1 MFLPTP
7 RNIAASFGDLHSF
20 LTTRER
26 HEWVFAGISV
36 AITAFILF
44 AFWHDSRVEPTQQI
58 IFVQNWPANR
68 TDAEIVADQKKDR
81 ATRNKAEAE
90 RQASFQKVQKAT
102 SGWL

>member
-7 RNIAASFGDLHSF
+7 RNIAASARDLRTF

-26 HEWVFAGISV
+26 HEWLFAGIAV
-36 AITAFILF
+36 AITAFIIF
-44 AFWHDSRVEPTQQI
+44 AFWHDSRFDRGEDIV
-58 IFVQNWPANR
+58 FVQNWPANR

-81 ATRNKAEAE
+81 IARDQAEAA
-90 RQASFQKVQKAT
+90 RRASFQKVQKAT

>member
-7 RNIAASFGDLHSF
+7 RNLAASFRDLRTF

-26 HEWVFAGISV
+26 HEWLFAGIAV

-44 AFWHDSRVEPTQQI
+44 AFWHDSRVEPMEEI
-58 IFVQNWPANR
+58 VFVQSWPANR

-81 ATRNKAEAE
+81 IAQDKALAE
-90 RQASFQKVQKAT
+90 RRATFQRMQKAT